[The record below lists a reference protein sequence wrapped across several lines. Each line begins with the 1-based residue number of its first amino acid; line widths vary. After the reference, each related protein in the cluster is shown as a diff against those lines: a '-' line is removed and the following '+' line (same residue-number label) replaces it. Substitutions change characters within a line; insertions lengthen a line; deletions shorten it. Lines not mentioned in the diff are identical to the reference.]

1 MSDTNSAPIKSD
13 PWEAVRVPDFR
24 LLLTGEFL
32 RGFAHAMLS
41 VLIGWELFQRTGS
54 AVALGL
60 VGLVQIVPN
69 VLLALPI
76 GHFADQHNPQRIAV
90 TATAVDALAALAL
103 AGLAA
108 THGPIPL
115 FYVCLFMIGL
125 CRTFISATETALLA
139 SVAPASLFSNAAAW
153 GTSSWQTAAVLGPAL
168 GGLAI
173 AAWNNTA
180 IVFGIAAAMI
190 AGGALLLGMM
200 HPRKLEQHHE
210 PLSREALFA
219 GVHFLRK
226 TPILLAA
233 ITLDMVAVLLGGATA
248 LLPIFAEEVLHVG
261 ASGLGLLRAAPA
273 VGAVVMSVLLVRK
286 GPFHRAGVTLLL
298 AVAGFGV
305 AMVLFGASRTLGLSM
320 AALGMAG
327 ACDVISM
334 VIRHTMQ
341 LTYTPDFMRGR
352 VSAVHHLFIGM
363 SNEFGEFE
371 SGIMAAIFGATTA
384 VVIGG
389 IGTLATVAII
399 AVVWPQVR
407 NLQQI
412 RLPGESEAE
421 VLAGATQA
429 AETPAI

>member
-1 MSDTNSAPIKSD
+1 MANQPEIAARQDSLA
-13 PWEAVRVPDFR
+13 AVRLPDFR
-24 LLLTGEFL
+24 LLLSGEFL

-54 AVALGL
+54 ALALGL
-60 VGLVQIVPN
+60 VGLVQIIPN
-69 VLLALPI
+69 VVLALPI

-90 TATAVDALAALAL
+90 SATVLDAIAAAALAYL
-103 AGLAA
+103 AW
-108 THGPIPL
+108 THGPVPL
-115 FYVCLFMIGL
+115 FYLFLFFIGL
-125 CRTFISATETALLA
+125 ARTFISATETALLA
-139 SVAPASLFSNAAAW
+139 SIAPASLFSNAAAW
-153 GTSSWQTAAVLGPAL
+153 GTSSWQIAAVLGPAL

-173 AAWNNTA
+173 AAWGNTA
-180 IVFGIAAAMI
+180 LVFAVAAGMIAA
-190 AGGALLLGMM
+190 GALLLGLMR
-200 HPRKLEQHHE
+200 PRQLEQRHE
-210 PLSREALFA
+210 PLSSDALLA
-219 GVHFLRK
+219 GVRFLRR

-286 GPFHRAGVTLLL
+286 GPFRRAGVTLLV

-305 AMVLFGASRTLGLSM
+305 AMVLFGASRSLGLSM

-389 IGTLATVAII
+389 VGTLVTVAVI
-399 AVVWPQVR
+399 AVIWPQVR
-407 NLQQI
+407 NLREI
-412 RLPGESEAE
+412 MLEPEDVEVVREAE
-421 VLAGATQA
+421 MAR
-429 AETPAI
+429 AI

>member
-1 MSDTNSAPIKSD
+1 MANQPESVARPDALA
-13 PWEAVRVPDFR
+13 AVRVPDFR
-24 LLLTGEFL
+24 LLLSGEFL

-54 AVALGL
+54 ALALGL
-60 VGLVQIVPN
+60 VGLVQIIPN

-90 TATAVDALAALAL
+90 TATVVDASAAAALAFL
-103 AGLAA
+103 AW
-108 THGPIPL
+108 THGPVPL
-115 FYVCLFMIGL
+115 FYVCLFVIGL
-125 CRTFISATETALLA
+125 SRTFISATETALLA

-153 GTSSWQTAAVLGPAL
+153 GTSSWQIAAVLGPAL

-173 AAWNNTA
+173 AVWNNTA
-180 IVFGIAAAMI
+180 LVFAIAAGMI
-190 AGGALLLGMM
+190 AAGALLLSLM
-200 HPRKLEQHHE
+200 HPRQLEQHHE
-210 PLSREALFA
+210 PLSTDALLA
-219 GVHFLRK
+219 GVRFLRN

-273 VGAVVMSVLLVRK
+273 VGAVVMSILLVRK

-305 AMVLFGASRTLGLSM
+305 AMVLFGASRTLGLSL

-389 IGTLATVAII
+389 IGTLVTVAVI
-399 AVVWPQVR
+399 AVIWPQVR
-407 NLQQI
+407 NLREI
-412 RLPGESEAE
+412 TLHEEDIE
-421 VLAGATQA
+421 AGALA
-429 AETPAI
+429 AEAPAI

>member
-1 MSDTNSAPIKSD
+1 MANAPEIAARSDALA
-13 PWEAVRVPDFR
+13 AVRLPDFR
-24 LLLTGEFL
+24 LLLSGEFL

-54 AVALGL
+54 AFALGL
-60 VGLVQIVPN
+60 VGLVQIIPN
-69 VLLALPI
+69 VVLALPI

-90 TATAVDALAALAL
+90 SATALDATAAAALAL
-103 AGLAA
+103 LAW
-108 THGPIPL
+108 THGPVPL
-115 FYVCLFMIGL
+115 FYVCLFLIGL
-125 CRTFISATETALLA
+125 ARTFISATETALLA

-153 GTSSWQTAAVLGPAL
+153 GTSSWQVAAVLGPAL

-173 AAWNNTA
+173 AATGNTGL
-180 IVFGIAAAMI
+180 VFAVAAGMI
-190 AGGALLLGMM
+190 ATGALLLSRM
-200 HPRKLEQHHE
+200 HPRQLEQHHE
-210 PLSREALFA
+210 PLSTASLLA
-219 GVHFLRK
+219 GVRFLRR

-248 LLPIFAEEVLHVG
+248 LLPIFAEDVLNVG

-286 GPFHRAGVTLLL
+286 GPFHRAGLTLLI

-384 VVIGG
+384 VVLGG
-389 IGTLATVAII
+389 IGTLVTVAVI
-399 AVVWPQVR
+399 AVIWPQVR
-407 NLQQI
+407 NLREI
-412 RLPGESEAE
+412 RQEPEDVE
-421 VLAGATQA
+421 VVGDVELARSV
-429 AETPAI
+429 

>member
-1 MSDTNSAPIKSD
+1 MPADHAHAPRAD
-13 PWEAVRVPDFR
+13 ALAAVRVPDFR
-24 LLLTGEFL
+24 LLLSGEFL

-54 AVALGL
+54 AFALGL

-76 GHFADQHNPQRIAV
+76 GHFADQHNPQRIV
-90 TATAVDALAALAL
+90 VSVTAVDALAALAL
-103 AGLAA
+103 AALAW
-108 THGPIPL
+108 THGPVPL
-115 FYVCLFMIGL
+115 FYVCLFLIGL

-139 SVAPASLFSNAAAW
+139 SIAPVSLFSNAAAW
-153 GTSSWQTAAVLGPAL
+153 STSSWQIAAVLGPAL

-173 AAWNNTA
+173 AAWNNTGA
-180 IVFGIAAAMI
+180 VFAVAGAMI
-190 AGGALLLGMM
+190 GGGALLLSLM
-200 HPRKLEQHHE
+200 HPRQLEQHHE
-210 PLSREALFA
+210 PLSKASLLA
-219 GVHFLRK
+219 GVRFLRG

-273 VGAVVMSVLLVRK
+273 VGAVAMSVLLVRK
-286 GPFHRAGVTLLL
+286 GPFRRAGLSLLL

-305 AMVLFGASRTLGLSM
+305 AMILFGSSRALGVSM
-320 AALGMAG
+320 AALGLAG

-341 LTYTPDFMRGR
+341 LTYTPDAMRGR

-371 SGIMAAIFGATTA
+371 SGVMAAVFGATTA
-384 VVIGG
+384 VVLGG
-389 IGTLATVAII
+389 IGTLLTVITI
-399 AVVWPQVR
+399 AVIWPQVR
-407 NLQQI
+407 NLREI
-412 RLPGESEAE
+412 KLEPEE
-421 VLAGATQA
+421 VAVAGAAQA
-429 AETPAI
+429 PGS

>member
-1 MSDTNSAPIKSD
+1 MVNQPGGVARADALA
-13 PWEAVRVPDFR
+13 AVREPDFR
-24 LLLTGEFL
+24 LLLSGEFL

-54 AVALGL
+54 AFALGL
-60 VGLVQIVPN
+60 VGLVQIIPN
-69 VLLALPI
+69 VVLALPI

-90 TATAVDALAALAL
+90 SATLLDATAAAALAVL
-103 AGLAA
+103 AW
-108 THGPIPL
+108 THGPVPL
-115 FYVCLFMIGL
+115 FYVCLFLIGL
-125 CRTFISATETALLA
+125 ARTFISATETALLA

-153 GTSSWQTAAVLGPAL
+153 GTSSWQIAAVLGPAL

-173 AAWNNTA
+173 AAWGNTA
-180 IVFGIAAAMI
+180 LVFAAAAGLI
-190 AGGALLLGMM
+190 ALGALLLNQM
-200 HPRKLEQHHE
+200 HPRQLEQHHE
-210 PLSREALFA
+210 PLSRDALLA
-219 GVHFLRK
+219 GVHFLRR

-248 LLPIFAEEVLHVG
+248 LLPIFAEEVLHAG

-286 GPFHRAGVTLLL
+286 GPFQRAGLTLLM

-305 AMVLFGASRTLGLSM
+305 AMVLFGASRTLGLSL
-320 AALGMAG
+320 AALGLAG

-389 IGTLATVAII
+389 IGTLVTVGVIAII
-399 AVVWPQVR
+399 WPQVR
-407 NLQQI
+407 NLREI
-412 RLPGESEAE
+412 KLEPEDVEVVGETEMARA
-421 VLAGATQA
+421 L
-429 AETPAI
+429 

>member
-1 MSDTNSAPIKSD
+1 MANQPESVARPDALA
-13 PWEAVRVPDFR
+13 AVRVPDFR
-24 LLLTGEFL
+24 LLLSGEFL

-54 AVALGL
+54 ALALGL
-60 VGLVQIVPN
+60 VGLVQIIPN

-90 TATAVDALAALAL
+90 TATVVDASAAAALAFL
-103 AGLAA
+103 AW
-108 THGPIPL
+108 THGPVPL
-115 FYVCLFMIGL
+115 FYVCLFVIGL
-125 CRTFISATETALLA
+125 SRTFISATETALLA

-153 GTSSWQTAAVLGPAL
+153 GTSSWQIAAVLGPAL

-173 AAWNNTA
+173 AVWNNTA
-180 IVFGIAAAMI
+180 LVFAIAAGMI
-190 AGGALLLGMM
+190 AAGALLLSLM
-200 HPRKLEQHHE
+200 HPRQLEQHHE
-210 PLSREALFA
+210 PLSTDALLA
-219 GVHFLRK
+219 GVRFLRN

-273 VGAVVMSVLLVRK
+273 VGAVVMSILLVRK

-305 AMVLFGASRTLGLSM
+305 AMVLFGASRTLGLSL

-363 SNEFGEFE
+363 SNEFGELE

-389 IGTLATVAII
+389 IGTLITVVII
-399 AVVWPQVR
+399 AAVWPQVR
-407 NLQQI
+407 NLHEI
-412 RLPGESEAE
+412 KLHEEGIE
-421 VLAGATQA
+421 AGALA
-429 AETPAI
+429 AEAPAI